1 MGTIESS
8 RHTPS
13 IIPNAASVPVGG
25 LGEDV
30 VEGKSE
36 TAAPLLA
43 RTGFCVG
50 DWNLLFPSSFGR
62 EVIPAPPVSRVP
74 NTAPWLLGLAN
85 ARGNL
90 IPIVDMAMAFG
101 AARAA
106 GISAY
111 VLVFGQSETAM
122 GLLVDGLPHLLSL
135 EESERMTGTP
145 PLPPLLEG
153 NIVAAYRHGS
163 RTWLDLDVPRFFET
177 LAQAI
182 AR

>member
-1 MGTIESS
+1 MGTVESL
-8 RHTPS
+8 RHD
-13 IIPNAASVPVGG
+13 PNVVPDAASAPAGG
-25 LGEDV
+25 LGEDA

-50 DWNLLFPSSFGR
+50 DWNLLFPSSLGR
-62 EVIPAPPVSRVP
+62 EVMPAPAVSRVP

-90 IPIVDMAMAFG
+90 IPIVDMAIALG
-101 AARAA
+101 VASAA
-106 GISAY
+106 GVSAY
-111 VLVFGQSETAM
+111 VLTFGQGEAAI
-122 GLLVDGLPHLLSL
+122 GLAVDGLPRLLTLEASEQTGESL
-135 EESERMTGTP
+135 

-153 NIVAAYRHGS
+153 NTLAAYHHGG
-163 RTWLDLDVPRFFET
+163 RTWLDLDLPRFFET
-177 LAQAI
+177 LARGI